1 MKISKDFLEKQKE
14 KLEAEKNKI
23 ETKIKELKKYPDYG
37 NDDEDNL
44 QEIADYESNLSID
57 EQLEFLLGKIKRA
70 IKAIENGTYGQCT
83 KCQATIEEGRLEIIP
98 YAELCVSCSVKKNK

>member
-23 ETKIKELKKYPDYG
+23 EIKIKELKKYPDYG

-70 IKAIENGTYGQCT
+70 IKSIENGTYGQCT
-83 KCQATIEEGRLEIIP
+83 KCQEAIEEGRLEIIP
-98 YAELCVSCSVKKNK
+98 YAELCVSCSAKKK